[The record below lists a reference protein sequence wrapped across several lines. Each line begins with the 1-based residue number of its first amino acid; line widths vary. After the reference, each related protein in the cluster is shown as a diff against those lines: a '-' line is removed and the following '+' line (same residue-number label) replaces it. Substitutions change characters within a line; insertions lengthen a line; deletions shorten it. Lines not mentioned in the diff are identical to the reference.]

1 MSRLC
6 VIPARGGSKRI
17 PGKNVRDFA
26 GRPMLTHALKAAQD
40 SRLFD
45 HIHVSTDD
53 DQIADAAAAAG
64 APPVFLRDPALADD
78 HTPIRDVVTSDLAR
92 FTSGEGGVISRTG
105 PFTSITLVYATAVLI
120 EAGDLVEAIKVYEKQ
135 PDRPLL
141 AVVDVGAP
149 LERLMEDR
157 QGVLRPALPDQFA
170 NRTQDLTRA
179 YRDAG
184 AFAIYSAATLEAD
197 RDGAAALEFRPFVL
211 PRWKGVDIDTEEDWR
226 FAELIK
232 AGLTALEGAANP

>member
-6 VIPARGGSKRI
+6 IIPARGGSKRI

-40 SRLFD
+40 SGLFD

-53 DQIADAAAAAG
+53 DKIAQVAAAAG
-64 APPVFLRDPALADD
+64 APPLFRRDPSLADD

-92 FTSGEGGVISRTG
+92 LTTGEGGLNTSGGR
-105 PFTSITLVYATAVLI
+105 FTTIALVYATAVLI
-120 EAGDLVEAIKVYEKQ
+120 EADDLIRAVKVYEEQLHK
-135 PDRPLL
+135 PLL
-141 AVVDVGAP
+141 AVVDIGAP
-149 LERLMEDR
+149 LERQLVDKD
-157 QGVLRPALPDQFA
+157 GVLHPALPDNFA
-170 NRTQDLTRA
+170 NRSQDLTRA

-197 RDGAAALEFRPFVL
+197 TDGAQALDFRPFVL

-232 AGLTALEGAANP
+232 AGLTALEGA

>member
-26 GRPMLTHALKAAQD
+26 GRPMLTHALKAAME
-40 SRLFD
+40 SGVFD
-45 HIHVSTDD
+45 HVHVSTDD
-53 DQIADAAAAAG
+53 DRIAEAAASAG
-64 APPVFLRDPALADD
+64 APPLFRRDSALADD

-92 FTSGEGGVISRTG
+92 FTAGEGGFISKAG
-105 PFTSITLVYATAVLI
+105 PFTAIALVYATAVLI
-120 EAGDLVEAIKVYEKQ
+120 EAEDLVQAMKAFEDQ
-135 PDRPLL
+135 PDKPLL
-141 AVVDVGAP
+141 AVVDVGTP
-149 LERLMEDR
+149 LERQWVDR
-157 QGVLRPALPDQFA
+157 GGLLRPALPENFA
-170 NRTQDLTRA
+170 SRTQDLTPA

-184 AFAIYSAATLEAD
+184 AFAFFSAATLEAD
-197 RDGAAALEFRPFVL
+197 RDGAAALDFRPFVL

-232 AGLTALEGAANP
+232 AGLTALEGA

>member
-26 GRPMLTHALKAAQD
+26 GQPMLTHALTAAQD
-40 SRLFD
+40 CALFD
-45 HIHVSTDD
+45 HVHVSTDD
-53 DQIADAAAAAG
+53 DRIAEIAAEAG
-64 APPVFLRDPALADD
+64 APPLFLRDPALADD

-92 FTSGEGGVISRTG
+92 FTAGEGGFISRNG
-105 PFTSITLVYATAVLI
+105 PFTTIALVYATAVLI
-120 EAGDLVEAIKVYEKQ
+120 EAADLVQAMKAFEDQ
-135 PDRPLL
+135 PDKPLL
-141 AVVDVGAP
+141 AVVDVGTP
-149 LERLMEDR
+149 LERQWVDR
-157 QGVLRPALPDQFA
+157 DGLLRPALPGNFA
-170 NRTQDLTRA
+170 NRTQDLTPA

-184 AFAIYSAATLEAD
+184 AFAIFSAATLEAD
-197 RDGAAALEFRPFVL
+197 RDGASALDFRPFVL

-232 AGLTALEGAANP
+232 AGLAALEGA

>member
-64 APPVFLRDPALADD
+64 APVVFMRDPALADD
-78 HTPIRDVVTSDLAR
+78 HTPIRDVVRSDLAR
-92 FTSGEGGVISRTG
+92 FTAGEGGFTVEHG
-105 PFTSITLVYATAVLI
+105 PFTTIALVYATAVLI
-120 EAGDLVEAIKVYEKQ
+120 EAEDLVQAMKAFEEQ
-135 PDRPLL
+135 PAKPLL
-141 AVVDVGAP
+141 AVVDVGTP
-149 LERLMEDR
+149 LERQWVDR
-157 QGVLRPALPDQFA
+157 DGLLRPALPESFA
-170 NRTQDLTRA
+170 NRTQDLTCA

-184 AFAIYSAATLEAD
+184 AFGIFSAETLEAD
-197 RDGAAALEFRPFVL
+197 VDGARALDFRPFVL

-232 AGLTALEGAANP
+232 AGLTALEGA

>member
-6 VIPARGGSKRI
+6 IIPARGGSRRI

-26 GRPMLTHALKAAQD
+26 GAPMLTHALKAAQD
-40 SRLFD
+40 SGVFD

-53 DQIADAAAAAG
+53 DKIAQAATEAG
-64 APPVFLRDPALADD
+64 APPLFRRDPALADD

-105 PFTSITLVYATAVLI
+105 PFTAITLVYATAVLI
-120 EAGDLVEAIKVYEKQ
+120 EAEDLVRAMKAFEEQ

-149 LERLMEDR
+149 LERQMVDKGGL
-157 QGVLRPALPDQFA
+157 LRPALPESFA
-170 NRTQDLTRA
+170 NRTQDLTPA

-184 AFAIYSAATLEAD
+184 AFAIFSAATLQAD
-197 RDGAAALEFRPFVL
+197 ADGAAVLDFRPFVL
-211 PRWKGVDIDTEEDWR
+211 PRWKGVDIDTEDDWR

-232 AGLTALEGAANP
+232 AGLTALEGA